1 MIRARMCPAVL
12 VTLMALAAPARADVT
27 ICNRTSYRMQ
37 VGLGRGLLV
46 STRGWLRIDP
56 GECKPAQAA
65 EADMVYLHT
74 RTPPIYG
81 AAPLPQHGDADFCV
95 RESDFQFSNARACPM
110 SQQARFSVAKPS
122 DSPNEPVVTLAE
134 EADYDD
140 AQARLAGV

>member
-12 VTLMALAAPARADVT
+12 VALMALAVPARADVT

-37 VGLGRGLLV
+37 VAVGLERGPLV

-65 EADMVYLHT
+65 EADTAYLHT

-81 AAPLPQHGDADFCV
+81 AAPLP
-95 RESDFQFSNARACPM
+95 
-110 SQQARFSVAKPS
+110 
-122 DSPNEPVVTLAE
+122 
-134 EADYDD
+134 
-140 AQARLAGV
+140 